1 MECHWTSTNCLLKI
15 YSYHRLFNRR
25 SFRLFCGFVFRLSWQ
40 PSQRFCIT
48 KCGGHELTWFFSR
61 RRFRFCFAVPVKAF
75 SYLVIYL
82 LLHLASPTYTRSTWG
97 KMIRS
102 SGHAD
107 STVLEYR
114 KRNQGPSILRPLRQL
129 NCNPFEEEWKMWLN
143 GWFNQKRCRI
153 N

>member
-1 MECHWTSTNCLLKI
+1 MSLDVNQLPIKNIFHILIIAYSTDVHLDCSAALSLGCHDNRHNVSASPNAAATSWLGSSLVGDSDSALL
-15 YSYHRLFNRR
+15 
-25 SFRLFCGFVFRLSWQ
+25 
-40 PSQRFCIT
+40 
-48 KCGGHELTWFFSR
+48 
-61 RRFRFCFAVPVKAF
+61 KAF
-75 SYLVIYL
+75 SYLVIYP
-82 LLHLASPTYTRSTWG
+82 LLHLASPTYTRPTWG
-97 KMIRS
+97 KIIRS